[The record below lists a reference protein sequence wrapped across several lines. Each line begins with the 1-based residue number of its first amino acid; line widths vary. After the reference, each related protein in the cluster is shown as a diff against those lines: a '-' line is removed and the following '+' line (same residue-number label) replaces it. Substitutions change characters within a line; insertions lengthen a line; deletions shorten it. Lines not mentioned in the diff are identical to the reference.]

1 MPGLPSPNEINYSSE
16 SLAISFVERKNTFSK
31 AMLAATGVLDGWLDK
46 NASEFHDALATSDV
60 ERVLMLAE
68 DRKTPKKVNICFSM
82 VTTD

>member
-1 MPGLPSPNEINYSSE
+1 
-16 SLAISFVERKNTFSK
+16 
-31 AMLAATGVLDGWLDK
+31 MLAATGVLDGWLDK